1 MSSRI
6 EQALD
11 RLDSAINRLEQ
22 SGCDG
27 TPAEG
32 SVEMQR
38 LNADLEAMR
47 ADYNALQLTS
57 LQASGRIDAAIN
69 RLRAVLG
76 A

>member
-6 EQALD
+6 EQALG
-11 RLDSAINRLEQ
+11 RLDSAIKRLEQ
-22 SGCDG
+22 LGRGGPS
-27 TPAEG
+27 TEG
-32 SVEMQR
+32 VADMQQ
-38 LNADLEAMR
+38 LNANLEAMR

-57 LQASGRIDAAIN
+57 LQASGRIDAAIG